1 MSMPNLKESIRELL
15 GLQAPLPQSLSAEV
29 SIRNPDLANL
39 HDRFVD
45 MASEFRLWAF
55 YETRESTLSGSAA
68 GLSSGVQFGAP
79 IVSVKSALL
88 DVWQEDVYAVDSDH
102 GRLASFGP
110 NNAGILDSYL
120 LDISKAIMKAARLSA
135 AHSHTPLHLRTRV
148 NVEVIGFY
156 EDPDAMAG
164 SPRQYSTQQS
174 NSELGSVI
182 RLYSTKHPF
191 KDFLRKGPDRCLAER
206 LHKGPRRRSSH
217 RGPGAMANAETDVS
231 AVESIPTSL
240 PVETT
245 QSTTASWPP
254 EIVVTSPGERP
265 PLLRASQSEQVTR
278 PSSPESNASVST
290 AASDT
295 ALPFTIGFGGDETR
309 TIDLLAKQQAKILM
323 KEHDLTVTAGF
334 SRPNPSQR
342 KFAWVHMPFNNPVWV
357 KVRWSPF
364 PPFQ

>member
-1 MSMPNLKESIRELL
+1 MSMPNLKESIREIL
-15 GLQAPLPQSLSAEV
+15 GLQATLPQSLSAEV
-29 SIRNPDLANL
+29 SIRNPDLADL

-55 YETRESTLSGSAA
+55 YETRESTLSGAAA
-68 GLSSGVQFGAP
+68 GLSSEVQFGAP

-102 GRLASFGP
+102 ARLASFGP
-110 NNAGILDSYL
+110 HNAGILDSYL

-135 AHSHTPLHLRTRV
+135 AHSHTPLRLRTRV

-164 SPRQYSTQQS
+164 SPRQYVPQQS

-206 LHKGPRRRSSH
+206 LHKGTRRRSVN
-217 RGPGAMANAETDVS
+217 RGAMTNAETDVS

-240 PVETT
+240 PVETS

-265 PLLRASQSEQVTR
+265 LLLRATQSEQVTR

-290 AASDT
+290 TVSDT
-295 ALPFTIGFGGDETR
+295 ALPFALGFGGDEPR
-309 TIDLLAKQQAKILM
+309 TIDMLAKQQAKLLM
-323 KEHDLTVTAGF
+323 KEHDLTTSAGF

-357 KVRWSPF
+357 KVR
-364 PPFQ
+364 